1 MTYTGAL
8 FNSKKAESTPKQIE
22 ATELISIQTVQLRQN
37 YNTECLDAKQ
47 LQQALNV
54 GETNVYKLIKNCPTV
69 RVIDR
74 RKVIPIIAVATY
86 LVTGKF

>member
-1 MTYTGAL
+1 MAYTGAL
-8 FNSKKAESTPKQIE
+8 FNSKKAESTPKQVE
-22 ATELISIQTVQLRQN
+22 VTELISIQTAQIRQS

-54 GETNVYKLIKNCPTV
+54 GETNVYKLIKSCPTV
-69 RVIDR
+69 RVIGR

>member
-8 FNSKKAESTPKQIE
+8 FNSKKAESMPKQIE

-54 GETNVYKLIKNCPTV
+54 VETNVYKLIKNCPTV
-69 RVIDR
+69 RVIGR

>member
-54 GETNVYKLIKNCPTV
+54 VETNVYKLIKNCPTV
-69 RVIDR
+69 RVIGR

>member
-69 RVIDR
+69 RVIGR

-86 LVTGKF
+86 LGLV

>member
-69 RVIDR
+69 RVIGR

>member
-22 ATELISIQTVQLRQN
+22 ATELISIQTVQHRQN

-69 RVIDR
+69 RVIGR

>member
-69 RVIDR
+69 RVIGR
-74 RKVIPIIAVATY
+74 RMEIPIIAVATY

>member
-37 YNTECLDAKQ
+37 YNTEGLDAKQ

-69 RVIDR
+69 RVIGR

>member
-1 MTYTGAL
+1 MKYTGAL

-69 RVIDR
+69 RVIGR

>member
-47 LQQALNV
+47 LLQALNV
-54 GETNVYKLIKNCPTV
+54 GETNVYKLIKNCPTD
-69 RVIDR
+69 RVFGR